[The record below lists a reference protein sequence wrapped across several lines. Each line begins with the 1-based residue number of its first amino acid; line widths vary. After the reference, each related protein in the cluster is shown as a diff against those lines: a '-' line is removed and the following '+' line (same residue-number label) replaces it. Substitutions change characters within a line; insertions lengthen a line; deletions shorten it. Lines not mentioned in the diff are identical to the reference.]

1 MDKKSRILKE
11 RAMKKC
17 VALIS
22 FLMFLPVMVQAQK
35 EYPIEQV
42 SAINVG
48 DGRILFRD
56 LKTEKPLNGDHRII
70 DGYHSAYIQA
80 EFRDGFYNGK
90 YGEYEYNKRRYI
102 QGRQERRCI

>member
-22 FLMFLPVMVQAQK
+22 FPMFLPVMVQAQK

-70 DGYHSAYIQA
+70 DGYHSAIYRLNLRTVFTTA
-80 EFRDGFYNGK
+80 SMESMNTTS
-90 YGEYEYNKRRYI
+90 
-102 QGRQERRCI
+102 

>member
-11 RAMKKC
+11 KAMKKC

-56 LKTEKPLNGDHRII
+56 
-70 DGYHSAYIQA
+70 
-80 EFRDGFYNGK
+80 
-90 YGEYEYNKRRYI
+90 
-102 QGRQERRCI
+102 

>member
-56 LKTEKPLNGDHRII
+56 LKTEKTLNGDHRVITLLI
-70 DGYHSAYIQA
+70 YRLNLRTVFTTASM
-80 EFRDGFYNGK
+80 ESMNTTS
-90 YGEYEYNKRRYI
+90 
-102 QGRQERRCI
+102 